1 MRDSERKCFKDK
13 AHCVSHVLGNPYCL
27 ANLLTIADLFLIIQR
42 VRLVEGVQEE
52 IIMVKILFK

>member
-27 ANLLTIADLFLIIQR
+27 ANLLTIADLLLIIQSKTCG
-42 VRLVEGVQEE
+42 EGSGRNHNG
-52 IIMVKILFK
+52 